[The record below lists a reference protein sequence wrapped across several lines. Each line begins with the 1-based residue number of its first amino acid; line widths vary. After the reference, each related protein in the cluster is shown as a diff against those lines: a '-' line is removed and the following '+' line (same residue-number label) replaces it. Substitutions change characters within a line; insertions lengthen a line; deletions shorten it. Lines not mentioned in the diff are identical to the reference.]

1 VLALAIFVLLLVF
14 LRSLP
19 LALIG
24 LIVNLLPIGM
34 ILGLMGHLDV
44 KINMA
49 TILIGGIAMGI
60 AVDDTMHFLWRYK
73 LELQR
78 GNHHFAAVRNTFEHT
93 GIALVLTSLLLV
105 GGFAVM
111 VLSDFTPTAD
121 FGLFTSVTV
130 LLALLTDL
138 LFLPSLLSVYQR
150 SFKTRLQYAE
160 Y

>member
-1 VLALAIFVLLLVF
+1 
-14 LRSLP
+14 
-19 LALIG
+19 
-24 LIVNLLPIGM
+24 
-34 ILGLMGHLDV
+34 
-44 KINMA
+44 
-49 TILIGGIAMGI
+49 
-60 AVDDTMHFLWRYK
+60 
-73 LELQR
+73 
-78 GNHHFAAVRNTFEHT
+78 VRNTFEHT